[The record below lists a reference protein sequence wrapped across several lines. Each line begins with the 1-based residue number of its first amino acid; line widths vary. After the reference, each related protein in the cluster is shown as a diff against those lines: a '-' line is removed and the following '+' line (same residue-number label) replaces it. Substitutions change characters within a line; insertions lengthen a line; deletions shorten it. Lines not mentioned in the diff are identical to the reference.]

1 MPAGAE
7 VADALAFP
15 DGVAGGGPSRDRPAV
30 TVSDSPGFL
39 LNQAVLTLNGSLDRA
54 LAPTLTGAQWT
65 VVYLLHQRRA
75 YTASELA
82 RVVGTDVTA
91 CWRLVG
97 RLTEKDYVARAA
109 DRTDRRVVRLRLTP
123 TAVERYPAWRAVVAA
138 TVARLLD
145 GVATADLP
153 VLNRALVRIVSNG
166 AAAPAIPQAL
176 AATPPRPRPSAAD
189 GDEGGRR

>member
-1 MPAGAE
+1 
-7 VADALAFP
+7 VLA
-15 DGVAGGGPSRDRPAV
+15 
-30 TVSDSPGFL
+30 
-39 LNQAVLTLNGSLDRA
+39 LNGSLDRA

-65 VVYLLHQRRA
+65 VVYLLHERRA
-75 YTASELA
+75 NTASELA

-91 CWRLVG
+91 WRLVG
-97 RLTEKDYVARAA
+97 CLTEKDYVARAA

-153 VLNRALVRIVSNG
+153 VLNLNGALVRIVRHG
-166 AAAPAIPQAL
+166 AAAPAIPPAL
-176 AATPPRPRPSAAD
+176 AATPPRPHPRAAD
-189 GDEGGRR
+189 GEKGGRR